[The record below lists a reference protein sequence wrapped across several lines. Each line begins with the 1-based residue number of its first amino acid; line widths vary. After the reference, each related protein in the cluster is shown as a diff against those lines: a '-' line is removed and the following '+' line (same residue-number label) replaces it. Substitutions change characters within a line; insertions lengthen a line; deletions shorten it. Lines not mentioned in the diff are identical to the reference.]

1 MKKTRISDSGLG
13 LGQFWVTAESEQVN
27 QTIRLV
33 SESET
38 SMIDVLR
45 DSFYAYK
52 CMKWCF
58 GIIEQQICNLL
69 FINV

>member
-13 LGQFWVTAESEQVN
+13 LGQVWVTAESEQVN

-52 CMKWCF
+52 CMK
-58 GIIEQQICNLL
+58 
-69 FINV
+69 